1 MKKGRQ
7 GYGERERRSSEKAS
21 WHRILSHGRA
31 QEPGEIPFAHA
42 PPLALSLAI
51 MSDHIA
57 RLRWRRQTPD
67 FDLKTY
73 NRDLEASF
81 KGGKPI
87 KMSAS
92 LAYKGSAD
100 AIDPEE
106 MLVGAIASCH
116 MLSFLALAAGR
127 KLVVDSYEDDATG
140 ALEKNAD
147 SRLAVTRVTLR
158 PNVIF
163 SGAKP
168 DASVLDELHHKAHEA
183 CFIANSVKCEITIE
197 TPVHA

>member
-1 MKKGRQ
+1 
-7 GYGERERRSSEKAS
+7 
-21 WHRILSHGRA
+21 
-31 QEPGEIPFAHA
+31 
-42 PPLALSLAI
+42 

-57 RLRWRRQTPD
+57 TLRWRRQTPD

-73 NRDLEASF
+73 NRDHDATF
-81 KGGKPI
+81 KSGTPI
-87 KMSAS
+87 TMSAS

-127 KLVVDSYEDDATG
+127 KLIVDSYADDAVG
-140 ALEKNAD
+140 VLEKNAEG
-147 SRLAVTRVTLR
+147 RMAVTRVTLR
-158 PNVIF
+158 PNVVF
-163 SGAKP
+163 GGSKP
-168 DASVLDELHHKAHEA
+168 DAGVIDELHHRAHEA
-183 CFIANSVKCEITIE
+183 CFIANSVKCEIRIE

>member
-1 MKKGRQ
+1 MADAKGIQART
-7 GYGERERRSSEKAS
+7 
-21 WHRILSHGRA
+21 
-31 QEPGEIPFAHA
+31 PGTAGSRLAHA
-42 PPLALSLAI
+42 TTGRNPVAHASPLALSLAI

-57 RLRWRRQTPD
+57 KLRWHRQTPD

-73 NRDLEASF
+73 NRDFDASF

-87 KMSAS
+87 RMSAS

-100 AIDPEE
+100 AVDPEE

-127 KLVVDSYEDDATG
+127 RLVVDSYEDDAVG
-140 ALEKNAD
+140 VLEKN
-147 SRLAVTRVTLR
+147 SEGRMAVTRVTLR
-158 PNVIF
+158 PNVVF
-163 SGAKP
+163 GGAKP
-168 DASVLDELHHKAHEA
+168 DASVIDELHHKAHEA
-183 CFIANSVKCEITIE
+183 CFIANSVKCEITVE

>member
-1 MKKGRQ
+1 MAQDASSWSSARTGRNPVA
-7 GYGERERRSSEKAS
+7 Y
-21 WHRILSHGRA
+21 
-31 QEPGEIPFAHA
+31 A
-42 PPLALSLAI
+42 PPLALSLTI

-57 RLRWRRQTPD
+57 KLRWRRQTPD
-67 FDLKTY
+67 FDLRTY

-81 KGGKPI
+81 KGGQPI
-87 KMSAS
+87 RMSAS
-92 LAYKGSAD
+92 PAYKGSAD

-127 KLVVDSYEDDATG
+127 KLIVDSYEDDAAG
-140 ALEKNAD
+140 VLEKN
-147 SRLAVTRVTLR
+147 SEGRLAVTRVTLR

-163 SGAKP
+163 GGAKP
-168 DASVLDELHHKAHEA
+168 DAGVVDELHHKAHEA
-183 CFIANSVKCEITIE
+183 CFIANSVKCEITVQ

>member
-1 MKKGRQ
+1 MS
-7 GYGERERRSSEKAS
+7 EHLRETQRRRTFAIVSHPDAGKTTLTEKM
-21 WHRILSHGRA
+21 LL
-31 QEPGEIPFAHA
+31 F
-42 PPLALSLAI
+42 
-51 MSDHIA
+51 
-57 RLRWRRQTPD
+57 
-67 FDLKTY
+67 
-73 NRDLEASF
+73 
-81 KGGKPI
+81 GGAI

-147 SRLAVTRVTLR
+147 GRLAVTRVTLR